1 VSDPRRLT
9 VGWLY
14 PDLMNIYGD
23 RGNILTLLNRAAW
36 RGYEARLL
44 NLGKGTAEGMD
55 EVDIF
60 FFGGGQDKDQ
70 ALVYDDLI
78 ETKAGHLAAAVD
90 RGAAVL
96 AVCGGYQLLG
106 HFYQTADGQRL
117 PGIGLLDAHTEAG
130 GKRCIGDVV
139 IEADPSLGL
148 EPRTI
153 VGFENHS
160 GRTFLGKGLSPLGR
174 VRKGFGNNA
183 EDGGEGAVQ
192 GNLFGTYLHGS
203 LLPKN
208 PHLAD
213 LIIGRALGVTLTPL
227 DDGLELQAHAR
238 VVERELARR

>member
-1 VSDPRRLT
+1 
-9 VGWLY
+9 
-14 PDLMNIYGD
+14 
-23 RGNILTLLNRAAW
+23 
-36 RGYEARLL
+36 
-44 NLGKGTAEGMD
+44 
-55 EVDIF
+55 
-60 FFGGGQDKDQ
+60 
-70 ALVYDDLI
+70 
-78 ETKAGHLAAAVD
+78 
-90 RGAAVL
+90 VL

-208 PHLAD
+208 PHFAD
-213 LIIGRALGVTLTPL
+213 LLIARALSRLTPFAL
-227 DDGLELQAHAR
+227 APLGATEELEAHRAVSDRLLGQPAR
-238 VVERELARR
+238 TRP